1 MELNSTSVALLRCAE
16 YEQQGL
22 ADAFDR
28 MWLSCGSP
36 ANMRSSHVLLKPN
49 LISARQGLLACT
61 EGHFILAAAS
71 WFIDRGA
78 HVTIGDSPAFG
89 TTASVLNRIGIT
101 RELQRLGVAIVNFK
115 RTRETVLPSG
125 VRAALAVEALDCDL
139 LVNLPRVKAHIQ
151 MRVSMAVKNYF
162 GCLAGMHKPLWHM
175 SFGGTTGKFESLIVE
190 FLSVLPN
197 SITLVDGITAMHQT
211 GPMGGK
217 PFALGLTACSTNPVA
232 IDRALL
238 EVIGIAPVD
247 SPVMRACQSAGLN
260 GSHLNQLIFT
270 LQSPKQLKAESFEV
284 PYELSP
290 VRFNPFRFIKN
301 GFRRLLLRINAG
313 A

>member
-1 MELNSTSVALLRCAE
+1 MELHSTSVALLRCDE
-16 YEQQGL
+16 YDQQAL
-22 ADAFDR
+22 AHAFDR
-28 MWLSCGSP
+28 MWLSCRSP
-36 ANMRSSHVLLKPN
+36 ANLRSSHVLLKPN

-61 EGHFILAAAS
+61 EGRFILAAAG

-78 HVTIGDSPAFG
+78 YVTVGDSPAFG
-89 TTASVLNRIGIT
+89 TTASVLHRIGIT
-101 RELQRLGVAIVNFK
+101 GELRRLGVDIVNFK
-115 RTRETVLPSG
+115 RTRETMLPSG

-151 MRVSMAVKNYF
+151 VRVSMAVKNYF

-175 SFGGTTGKFESLIVE
+175 IHGGTTGKFESLIVE
-190 FLSVLPN
+190 FLSVLPE

-217 PFALGLTACSTNPVA
+217 PFALGLTACSANPVA

-247 SPVMRACQSAGLN
+247 SPVMQACRSAGLN
-260 GSHLNQLIFT
+260 GSRLDQLIFT
-270 LQSPKQLKAESFEV
+270 LQAPDQLKADSFEV
-284 PYELSP
+284 PRELSP